1 MGIITKKNMVA
12 HLEELTRRAEP
23 LVITRLLPRP
33 GGGWLCALASPV
45 SFVRPFLLLTRGCV
59 HTLPWEAAGPPPG
72 HQSLS
77 LALGL

>member
-12 HLEELTRRAEP
+12 HLEELTRHAEP

-33 GGGWLCALASPV
+33 GGGWLRARASPIRLA
-45 SFVRPFLLLTRGCV
+45 RPFLLLTRGCV
-59 HTLPWEAAGPPPG
+59 RTLPWEAAGPPPG
-72 HQSLS
+72 PQSLS

>member
-33 GGGWLCALASPV
+33 GGGWLHDL
-45 SFVRPFLLLTRGCV
+45 R
-59 HTLPWEAAGPPPG
+59 
-72 HQSLS
+72 
-77 LALGL
+77 